1 MPKLKNEELNRQSV
15 EKFKISSKL
24 PVVVV
29 LDNVRSAYNV
39 GSVFRICDA
48 FPIEKLYLCGITG
61 FPPNKEVHKTA
72 LGAEDSVEWEY
83 CKEVEELI
91 LTLKKENF
99 LICSVEQ
106 TTDSIYLNDF
116 IFPQDK
122 KVVFVFGH
130 EVDGVQEKIIAL
142 SDFCV
147 EIPQYGTKHSLNISV
162 TAGILMWEINRKIN
176 L

>member
-1 MPKLKNEELNRQSV
+1 M

-29 LDNVRSAYNV
+29 LDNVRSGYNV

-48 FPIEKLYLCGITG
+48 FPVEKLFLCGITG

-83 CKEVEELI
+83 RKEVEELI
-91 LTLKKENF
+91 LSLKKDNY

-106 TTDSIYLNDF
+106 TTDSIYLPDF
-116 IFPQDK
+116 NFPTQQ
-122 KVVFVFGH
+122 KVAFVFGH
-130 EVDGVQEKIIAL
+130 EVTGVQENIVAL
-142 SDFCV
+142 SDCCIEV
-147 EIPQYGTKHSLNISV
+147 PQYGTKHSLNISV
-162 TAGILMWEINRKIN
+162 TAGIVMWEACRKN
-176 L
+176 YKG